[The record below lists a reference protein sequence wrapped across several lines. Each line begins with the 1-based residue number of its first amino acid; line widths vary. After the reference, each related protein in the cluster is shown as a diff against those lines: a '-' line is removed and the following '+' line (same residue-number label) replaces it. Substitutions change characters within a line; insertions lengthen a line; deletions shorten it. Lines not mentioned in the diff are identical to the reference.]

1 MLPCGLGCHYP
12 DDYGIEVD
20 AIVQLEQAAANLK
33 RFSEQ
38 IDGERS
44 GAPALLA
51 VIGGK
56 GYGYRR
62 TDNAALIPIGALGP

>member
-1 MLPCGLGCHYP
+1 MTTASKWMRSCSCA
-12 DDYGIEVD
+12 IECKLCEGQV
-20 AIVQLEQAAANLK
+20 EQAAANLK

-38 IDGERS
+38 IDCERS

-62 TDNAALIPIGALGP
+62 TDSAAVIPIGALGP